1 MFEQIDDSLPVPPAG
16 FPDVDRVG
24 QTEVEDAGTGAK
36 RAKPSVAPDCR
47 YGYVQDFRNVGV
59 CNDLQQFSFFCFH
72 FYFLSF
78 VMARTSIPVNS
89 LILPARRSL
98 AVRVPSKTARR
109 CVWDIPSIR
118 AVFRRSLQGLF
129 FSFFMFA
136 IDSIVLVSYWNRSN
150 ERHDNTIVVNC
161 NNFVAMKSDFSR
173 KLALAM
179 KNNVLTQM
187 KLAQK
192 SGLSQTAISNYLNGR
207 VPKSAELAKL
217 ANALGV
223 SCDYL
228 LGKANESCVES
239 QPMPLPDG
247 MRERLVEL
255 RGESTQADFAG
266 KVGLD
271 SAKLCSYET
280 GASSP
285 SADAIIKICRATGC
299 SADWLLGLSKSKCQG
314 ADENDVPAARAKPM
328 TNADDVIQSLFDV
341 IGKLIDK
348 IDNKSQEKVAQNNDN
363 A

>member
-1 MFEQIDDSLPVPPAG
+1 
-16 FPDVDRVG
+16 
-24 QTEVEDAGTGAK
+24 
-36 RAKPSVAPDCR
+36 
-47 YGYVQDFRNVGV
+47 
-59 CNDLQQFSFFCFH
+59 
-72 FYFLSF
+72 
-78 VMARTSIPVNS
+78 
-89 LILPARRSL
+89 
-98 AVRVPSKTARR
+98 
-109 CVWDIPSIR
+109 
-118 AVFRRSLQGLF
+118 
-129 FSFFMFA
+129 MFA

-150 ERHDNTIVVNC
+150 DAKIYQKESVGNTEMDNNIL
-161 NNFVAMKSDFSR
+161 FHR
-173 KLALAM
+173 KLASELR
-179 KNNVLTQM
+179 NRGITQM
-187 KLAQK
+187 EISRKT
-192 SGLSQTAISNYLNGR
+192 GISQASISRYLNGR

-271 SAKLCSYET
+271 PAKLCSYET

-285 SADAIIKICRATGC
+285 SADAIIKICKATGC